1 MDQGHGQGQGQ
12 GQGVGGRRSFEQ
24 ALSELEGRVRQ
35 LDSGEL
41 PLEQSLRMFEEGISL
56 VRECQELLDA
66 AERRVIELT
75 SAPDEP
81 LRPQEIP
88 SRLDR

>member
-1 MDQGHGQGQGQ
+1 MDQGHSA
-12 GQGVGGRRSFEQ
+12 GGSAGRSFEQ
-24 ALSELEGRVRQ
+24 ALTELESRVRQ

-41 PLEQSLRMFEEGISL
+41 PLEESLRMFEEGISL

-75 SAPDEP
+75 SAPDDP
-81 LRPQEIP
+81 LRPQEVP

>member
-1 MDQGHGQGQGQ
+1 MAQQDDAGSSG
-12 GQGVGGRRSFEQ
+12 RSFEQ
-24 ALSELEGRVRQ
+24 ALTELEGRVRK

-41 PLEQSLRMFEEGISL
+41 PLEDSLQMFEEGISL

-75 SAPDEP
+75 TSPGADAPREV
-81 LRPQEIP
+81 P

>member
-1 MDQGHGQGQGQ
+1 MDQSPETQ
-12 GQGVGGRRSFEQ
+12 RSFEQ
-24 ALSELEGRVRQ
+24 ALNELEHRVRR

-41 PLEQSLRMFEEGISL
+41 ALEDSLKMFEEGVSL

-75 SAPDEP
+75 AS
-81 LRPQEIP
+81 PQDPRQIFEVP
-88 SRLDR
+88 SRER